1 MQTRGGS
8 MKMSFHLS
16 KKKSSNWRVMAK
28 LNRIWNYD
36 TILWRVFFGGNILI
50 ILWGQLVYGEY
61 PQWKELRLTI
71 SPVLKATQV
80 LEWSSVCF
88 SAPPFH
94 GFFDAPNPI
103 ARPQAQWQSD
113 HPFFSLA
120 EAPPWTSALLLIP
133 RLAPPFTQQAA
144 IQHAHRRRQQ
154 QQEPSRGIFLPYSS
168 WVMSPFR
175 RTMLASS
182 VLFCSYWIVLASSGS
197 GTGNA
202 WCT

>member
-1 MQTRGGS
+1 
-8 MKMSFHLS
+8 MKLWHYTLTVFLGEHFDNLVGTTGI
-16 KKKSSNWRVMAK
+16 WRIPPMEGVE
-28 LNRIWNYD
+28 
-36 TILWRVFFGGNILI
+36 V
-50 ILWGQLVYGEY
+50 
-61 PQWKELRLTI
+61 LTI

>member
-1 MQTRGGS
+1 MSEEKLSSGAILHGALCCVSFPLSRIQSTRFA
-8 MKMSFHLS
+8 MLS
-16 KKKSSNWRVMAK
+16 VQSSSALTLTPFSRIFRCSQSNCAPAMA
-28 LNRIWNYD
+28 
-36 TILWRVFFGGNILI
+36 
-50 ILWGQLVYGEY
+50 
-61 PQWKELRLTI
+61 
-71 SPVLKATQV
+71 
-80 LEWSSVCF
+80 
-88 SAPPFH
+88 
-94 GFFDAPNPI
+94 
-103 ARPQAQWQSD
+103 D

>member
-16 KKKSSNWRVMAK
+16 IRKIRQIEGWWLSCIEYEIMT
-28 LNRIWNYD
+28 LYFD
-36 TILWRVFFGGNILI
+36 GFFFGNILI

-61 PQWKELRLTI
+61 PPWKEFRLTI

>member
-1 MQTRGGS
+1 MQ
-8 MKMSFHLS
+8 
-16 KKKSSNWRVMAK
+16 
-28 LNRIWNYD
+28 
-36 TILWRVFFGGNILI
+36 ILI
-50 ILWGQLVYGEY
+50 SKGPNVCHIFKMRKTEC
-61 PQWKELRLTI
+61 LRRNWVVEQYFTGHCA
-71 SPVLKATQV
+71 V
-80 LEWSSVCF
+80 SVFLYLAYNLLALLCSVF
-88 SAPPFH
+88 RVALPWRSLPFH